1 MIMKHDDLREK
12 SQIWGKLM
20 EKLLSAPS
28 CSEKKEETWCGLN
41 PGPFHWSVPPLMI
54 KQQLEIALH
63 AKYLQ
68 AVDSLRSDLQLD
80 EAVQEDASPTT
91 SKIQVI
97 TESANMESEYRC
109 GVCCHDYMY
118 CLLRWN

>member
-1 MIMKHDDLREK
+1 
-12 SQIWGKLM
+12 
-20 EKLLSAPS
+20 
-28 CSEKKEETWCGLN
+28 
-41 PGPFHWSVPPLMI
+41 MI

-80 EAVQEDASPTT
+80 EPVQEDASPTT

-97 TESANMESEYRC
+97 TESANI
-109 GVCCHDYMY
+109 GVVSVVMTTCIVY
-118 CLLRWN
+118 